1 MIRDREHMH
10 KLEYLGW
17 NVLIVWECETRD
29 REKLIDKLK
38 VFLTS

>member
-1 MIRDREHMH
+1 MIRDRENMQ

-29 REKLIDKLK
+29 REKLVDKLK
-38 VFLTS
+38 GFLTS